1 MKKNLIL
8 YVAAITTL
16 IILLA
21 GTVTTLINYLLFVRF
36 SMNYIFSI
44 IILFVVIITT
54 IIFIVLSLKEAK
66 DKKMIN
72 KNVALMLFIGVVV
85 FVSIMFLFRT
95 NALVKYL
102 TTLSSIDET
111 GDVKDRIIAG
121 NIDAV
126 IEYVFSTAKFVILLL
141 LSIFCF
147 RNVNNQVEE
156 EKSSL

>member
-1 MKKNLIL
+1 MSE
-8 YVAAITTL
+8 
-16 IILLA
+16 LL
-21 GTVTTLINYLLFVRF
+21 GVRC
-36 SMNYIFSI
+36 SMDYIFSI

-102 TTLSSIDET
+102 TTRPSIDET
-111 GDVKDRIIAG
+111 GDVKDMIIAG

-126 IEYVFSTAKFVILLL
+126 IKYVFSTAEYVILLL
-141 LSIFCF
+141 LSIFCLK
-147 RNVNNQVEE
+147 NVNNYVEE